1 MSATNAATG
10 DSAAVALGATFGII
24 AGVVA
29 IIGVLI
35 VIQRKRKQRKEPGL
49 TRSAWSGRLL
59 TKMENSWSPV
69 SRSRQQNDE
78 EKGTELDWRPRPV
91 HDLPILPVPPP
102 GPSRQYRRTRLSSIP
117 ENPFVIAE

>member
-1 MSATNAATG
+1 MGATNVATG
-10 DSAAVALGATFGII
+10 DSGAVALGASLGII
-24 AGVVA
+24 AGIAA

-35 VIQRKRKQRKEPGL
+35 VIQRKRKQRKEPGP
-49 TRSAWSGRLL
+49 TRSAWSERLL

-69 SRSRQQNDE
+69 SRSRQQSDE

-117 ENPFVIAE
+117 ENPFLIAG